1 MTPTAH
7 KELHARIDRLTGNT
21 KPRDSTTCLNAHRK
35 DLRDYG
41 LMPGKAAEMQMAD
54 LLALQERQHRFTDA
68 LIAQVRKD
76 NPHAITFDVVN
87 ATALQRSRA
96 FLAAFEPKGDEK
108 PLTSPA

>member
-7 KELHARIDRLTGNT
+7 KELQARIDRLTGNK

-41 LMPGKAAEMQMAD
+41 LFSDAPDVQEKRTAYEEALSVIVFHEAPEGKKKAC
-54 LLALQERQHRFTDA
+54 LFSAL
-68 LIAQVRKD
+68 
-76 NPHAITFDVVN
+76 N

-96 FLAAFEPKGDEK
+96 FLAAFEPKE
-108 PLTSPA
+108 TT